1 MITIVHGAPC
11 SGKTTYVQEHIKPND
26 LVFDWDAIEYA
37 ISGNEYQKKNPN
49 LSSLVRKIR
58 TAVVDECLTN
68 ANIEDKWLVATTLS
82 QGLIELLQTAD
93 ELTIKE
99 METPKEVCLERLN
112 KTNRDD
118 KEGLE
123 QAINRWFVRYD
134 EMW

>member
-93 ELTIKE
+93 ELTIK
-99 METPKEVCLERLN
+99 
-112 KTNRDD
+112 
-118 KEGLE
+118 
-123 QAINRWFVRYD
+123 
-134 EMW
+134 